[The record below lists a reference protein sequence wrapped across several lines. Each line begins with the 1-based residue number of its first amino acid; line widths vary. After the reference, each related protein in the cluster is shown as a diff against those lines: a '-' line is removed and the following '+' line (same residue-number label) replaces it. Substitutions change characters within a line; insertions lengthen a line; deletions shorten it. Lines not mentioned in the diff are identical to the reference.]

1 MADSLEV
8 TADDLRWYL
17 RSLRDGDTHRGRID
31 RTGVVKALCDA
42 EFVPRPTLRV
52 EGPGPG
58 RLVNGP
64 LALSGSPPDPKQACP
79 ACRDHEA

>member
-1 MADSLEV
+1 MAENPEV
-8 TADDLRWYL
+8 SGVDPDLRWYL

-31 RTGVVKALCDA
+31 RTETVEALCGA
-42 EFVPRPTLRV
+42 VFVPRPTLRV

-64 LALSGSPPDPKQACP
+64 LALTGNPPDPACP
-79 ACRDHEA
+79 TCRDHEA